1 MSLQMIRAGSN
12 LAVRMDVYCPVIAG
26 TVRAIG
32 SGPSLAPVSNE
43 RTVADNEPYKL
54 QHLGFELIRNCRAN
68 CAGMREELA
77 G

>member
-1 MSLQMIRAGSN
+1 MIRAGSN
-12 LAVRMDVYCPVIAG
+12 LAVQADVSCPVGPGRGPARG
-26 TVRAIG
+26 T
-32 SGPSLAPVSNE
+32 GPSLAPVSDE

-54 QHLGFELIRNCRAN
+54 QHLGFELFRNCRAN

>member
-1 MSLQMIRAGSN
+1 MIRAGSN
-12 LAVRMDVYCPVIAG
+12 IAVRMDVYCPVTAAI
-26 TVRAIG
+26 VRAVR
-32 SGPSLAPVSNE
+32 SGPSLAPVSDE